1 MFLIYVV
8 FFLQWQ
14 IVWIKY
20 HKTGKMLLVY
30 NNVTQIFK
38 GAEDF

>member
-20 HKTGKMLLVY
+20 HNTGKDAVGL
-30 NNVTQIFK
+30 
-38 GAEDF
+38 